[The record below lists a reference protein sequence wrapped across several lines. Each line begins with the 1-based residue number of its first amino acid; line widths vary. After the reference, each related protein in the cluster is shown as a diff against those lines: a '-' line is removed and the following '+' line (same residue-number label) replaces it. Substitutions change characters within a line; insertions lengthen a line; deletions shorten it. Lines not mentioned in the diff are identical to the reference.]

1 MAEIPAPARRPLR
14 FSVFELD
21 PQLGELRKGGVR
33 VGLQEQSLKVLVELL
48 ERPGDLVTREQLR
61 QRLWPN
67 GTFVDFEHGLNAVI
81 NRLREA
87 LGDSAD
93 SPRFIQT
100 VPRRGYRFIAPVD
113 GALVD
118 ARIEDPASM
127 AVLKAALPGHRSRA
141 WIAGWT
147 AIALLL
153 MLVLVA
159 ATWLLRRTPPGK
171 EPRSSVVPLT
181 RLAGKEAW
189 PAFAPDGEQVA
200 FAWSGE
206 KFDNTDIYVTLVGSS
221 TVRRL
226 TTDPADD
233 YAPTWSPDGRR
244 IAFLRRVG
252 RGARIHVMSAL
263 GGPDQPVSA
272 FPAGATHPAS
282 LITVHITWSP
292 DGHYV
297 VAGYDPLAPGGASAG
312 LYLVPIDGGPARAI
326 TRPKSPT
333 FHFSPVFS
341 PDGRRMA
348 YASCDTRGLDSTWLM
363 PGDCSVASVG
373 VDATFGPVGAV
384 RTLTSQP
391 VDPAGMA
398 WSRDGKSILF
408 IGEGSSSV
416 NLWRLWVDGTRE
428 PETVEVAGGHAE
440 HPAAATSR
448 DRLVFSRYDW
458 DMHLYRFSPGKP
470 LERVAASSSS
480 EGDPHFSPDGRRI
493 AFFSHRSGQRAIWV
507 AAADGSDPRQLT
519 SHQWG
524 WQGSPNW
531 SPDGRTIAFDAHDPD
546 EHVHV
551 WTIPA
556 EGGTPRRITKSTG
569 DQTVPTWSRDGKW
582 IYFSEA
588 REGGRDIWRVPATGG
603 PAEQVT
609 RTGTGFLAYET
620 ADGASLLYQLKYG
633 DSPLLVMPLKGAGP
647 PRRLVDCVR
656 HASFIPVGTTIVYAG
671 CEPRTTP
678 SLHSMDLV
686 SGRDRLLGTLEH
698 FPPDPLGHP
707 LAVSPDRKTILF
719 AGLVRR
725 GGDLMLIEHFR

>member
-1 MAEIPAPARRPLR
+1 MAENPAPARRPLR

-21 PQLGELRKGGVR
+21 PQSGELRKGDVR

-113 GALVD
+113 GAPLD
-118 ARIEDPASM
+118 ARTEDPASM
-127 AVLKAALPGHRSRA
+127 AVLEAPLPGRRSRA

-147 AIALLL
+147 AIALIL

-171 EPRSSVVPLT
+171 EPPSRVVPLT

-263 GGPDQPVSA
+263 GGPDQPVSD
-272 FPAGATHPAS
+272 FPVGATHPAS

-292 DGHYV
+292 DGRHV
-297 VAGYDPLAPGGASAG
+297 VAGHDPLAAAAGASAG
-312 LYLVPIDGGPARAI
+312 LYLIPIDGGPARAI

-333 FHFSPVFS
+333 FHFSPMFS

-348 YASCDTRGLDSTWLM
+348 YASCDTRGLDATWLM

-373 VDATFGPVGAV
+373 VDPGFGPVGAV

-408 IGEGSSSV
+408 VGEGSSSV

-428 PETVEVAGGHAE
+428 PETVELAGGHAE

-458 DMHLYRFSPGKP
+458 EMHLYRFAPGKP

-493 AFFSHRSGQRAIWV
+493 AFTSHRSGQFAIWV

-519 SHQWG
+519 SHQWI

-546 EHVHV
+546 GHVHV

-556 EGGTPRRITKSTG
+556 EGGTPRRITKPTG

-588 REGGRDIWRVPATGG
+588 REGGRDIWRAPATGG
-603 PAEQVT
+603 TAEQLT

-620 ADGASLLYQLKYG
+620 ADGASLLYQ
-633 DSPLLVMPLKGAGP
+633 PNTAT
-647 PRRLVDCVR
+647 RR
-656 HASFIPVGTTIVYAG
+656 SW
-671 CEPRTTP
+671 
-678 SLHSMDLV
+678 
-686 SGRDRLLGTLEH
+686 
-698 FPPDPLGHP
+698 
-707 LAVSPDRKTILF
+707 
-719 AGLVRR
+719 
-725 GGDLMLIEHFR
+725 

>member
-1 MAEIPAPARRPLR
+1 
-14 FSVFELD
+14 VFELD
-21 PQLGELRKGGVR
+21 PQLGELRKGDVR

-113 GALVD
+113 GALVN
-118 ARIEDPASM
+118 ARTEDLASM
-127 AVLKAALPGHRSRA
+127 AVLQAPLPERRSRA

-147 AIALLL
+147 ARALLL
-153 MLVLVA
+153 LLVLVA

-171 EPRSSVVPLT
+171 EPPSRVVPLT

-233 YAPTWSPDGRR
+233 YAPAWSPDGRR

-252 RGARIHVMSAL
+252 RGARVHVVSAV
-263 GGPDQPVSA
+263 GGPDQPVSD
-272 FPAGATHPAS
+272 FPVGATHQVS
-282 LITVHITWSP
+282 LVTVHITWSP
-292 DGHYV
+292 DGRYV
-297 VAGYDPLAPGGASAG
+297 VAGHDPLAAAGASAG
-312 LYLVPIDGGPARAI
+312 LYLVPIDGGPVRAI

-333 FHFSPVFS
+333 FHFSPMFS

-348 YASCDTRGLDSTWLM
+348 FASCDTRGLDSTWLM
-363 PGDCSVASVG
+363 PGNCSVATVG
-373 VDATFGPVGAV
+373 VDPGFGPAGAV

-408 IGEGSSSV
+408 VGQGSSSV
-416 NLWRLWVDGTRE
+416 NLWRLWIDGTRE
-428 PETVEVAGGHAE
+428 PEIVELAGGHAE

-448 DRLVFSRYDW
+448 DRLVFSRHDW
-458 DMHLYRFSPGKP
+458 DMHLYRFAPGKP

-493 AFFSHRSGQRAIWV
+493 AFRSHRSGQAAIWV

-546 EHVHV
+546 DHVHV

-556 EGGTPRRITKSTG
+556 EGGTPRRITKPTG

-647 PRRLVDCVR
+647 PRRLVECVR
-656 HASFIPVGTTIVYAG
+656 HASFMPVGTTIVYVG

-678 SLHSMDLV
+678 SLHSIDLV